1 MTTTLR
7 ETYFRLHHTDTVLV
21 ALQDL
26 PADTRIESNG
36 LAFALPRTIPAK
48 HKFVLH
54 DLSVGDSVTMYG
66 VLVGKATQPI
76 RQGEQI
82 TTFNLRHEAEPYSAA
97 KRQPKT
103 WTAPDVLRWQ
113 NRTFQGFHRADG
125 RVGTANYWL
134 VLPLVF
140 CENRNIEK
148 LKDAFERELGYAQP
162 DTYQQQVRAW
172 RQQHE
177 AGLPG
182 AGNTASG
189 ATPLPTTSA
198 KPTPYFPN
206 VDGIKFLT
214 HDMGCG
220 GTNQDA
226 RMLAALF
233 AAYANHPNVA
243 GLTVLSL
250 GCQKTQYDDLL
261 AEIQTRNGIGEPFSK
276 PLLFFEQQQYG
287 TEFAMLSDAIGK
299 TFAGLVEANKLTRQ
313 PAPLAK
319 LSIGLKCG
327 GSDGFSGLSA
337 NPALGHLSDVLVA
350 LGGTTLLAEFPE
362 LCGVEQELIDRC
374 VTDSTARK
382 FEHLM
387 RVYAAKAEADGSGF
401 DMNPSVGNI
410 KDGLITDAI
419 KSAGAARKGGTSP
432 VVDVLNYTELAT
444 QPGLNLVCTPGN
456 DVLATTGQTAAGA
469 TIILFT
475 TGLGTPTGNPICPVV
490 KVSTNTKLAGHM
502 ADIIDFD
509 CGPVISGEQTIEQSG
524 DALLEYVIGLASGEV
539 KTKAQ
544 QLGQDDF
551 IPWQFGVSL

>member
-1 MTTTLR
+1 MTTTIR
-7 ETYFRLHHTDTVLV
+7 ETYFKLHHTDNVLV

-26 PADTRIESNG
+26 PAGSFIESNG
-36 LAFALPRTIPAK
+36 AVFTLPRTIPAK

-54 DLSVGDSVTMYG
+54 DLAVGDSVTMYG

-82 TTFNLRHEAEPYSAA
+82 TTFNLRHEAEPYSAT

-103 WTAPDVLRWQ
+103 WTAPDVSRWQ
-113 NRTFQGFHRADG
+113 DRTFRGYHRADG

-172 RQQHE
+172 RQQYE
-177 AGLPG
+177 TG
-182 AGNTASG
+182 ALGADNVASG
-189 ATPLPTTSA
+189 AAPLPATSA
-198 KPTPYFPN
+198 TPMPYFPN

-250 GCQKTQYDDLL
+250 GCQKTQYEDLL
-261 AEIQTRNGIGEPFSK
+261 AEIQARNPLFSK
-276 PLLFFEQQQYG
+276 PLYFFEQQQYG
-287 TEFAMLSDAIGK
+287 TEFAMLSHAIGQ
-299 TFAGLVEANKLTRQ
+299 TFAGLIEANKLTRQ
-313 PAPLAK
+313 PAPLSK
-319 LSIGLKCG
+319 LNIGLKCG

-337 NPALGHLSDVLVA
+337 NPALGHLSDVLAA
-350 LGGTTLLAEFPE
+350 LGGTSLLAEFPE

-374 VTDSTARK
+374 VTDSAAQK

-387 RVYAAKAEADGSGF
+387 REYAAKAEADGSGF

-444 QPGLNLVCTPGN
+444 EPGLNLVCTPGN
-456 DVLATTGQTAAGA
+456 DVLATTGQAAAGA

-490 KVSTNTKLAGHM
+490 KVSTNTKLAERM

-509 CGPVISGEQTIEQSG
+509 CGPVISGEQSIEQSG
-524 DALLEYVIGLASGEV
+524 DALLEYVIRLASGEV

>member
-1 MTTTLR
+1 MIYENQLMITTLR
-7 ETYFRLHHTDTVLV
+7 ETYFKLHQTDNVLV

-26 PADTRIESNG
+26 PADTRIETNG
-36 LAFALPRTIPAK
+36 SAFFLPRIIPAK

-54 DLSVGDSVTMYG
+54 DLAIGDSVTMYG

-76 RQGEQI
+76 RQGQQI

-97 KRQPKT
+97 KRQPKI
-103 WTAPDVLRWQ
+103 WAAPDVSRWQ
-113 NRTFQGFHRADG
+113 DRTFQGYHRADG

-140 CENRNIEK
+140 CENRNIQK

-172 RQQHE
+172 RQQYE
-177 AGLPG
+177 TGSLAL
-182 AGNTASG
+182 NQSDKQVV
-189 ATPLPTTSA
+189 TSTS
-198 KPTPYFPN
+198 TPYFEN
-206 VDGIKFLT
+206 IDGIKFLT

-261 AEIQTRNGIGEPFSK
+261 AEIQARNPQFSK
-276 PLLFFEQQQYG
+276 PLYFFEQQQYG
-287 TEFAMLSDAIGK
+287 TEFAMLSDAIGQ

-313 PAPLAK
+313 PAPLSK

-337 NPALGHLSDVLVA
+337 NPALGHLSDVLAA

-374 VTDSTARK
+374 VTDAAAQK

-387 RVYAAKAEADGSGF
+387 RIYAAKAEADGSGF

-444 QPGLNLVCTPGN
+444 KPGLNLVCTPGN
-456 DVLATTGQTAAGA
+456 DVLATTGQAAAGA

-475 TGLGTPTGNPICPVV
+475 TGLGTPTGNPICPVA
-490 KVSTNTKLAGHM
+490 KVSTNTKLAQRM

-509 CGPVISGEQTIEQSG
+509 CGPVISGEQSIEQSG
-524 DALLEYVIGLASGEV
+524 DALLEYVIRLASGEM